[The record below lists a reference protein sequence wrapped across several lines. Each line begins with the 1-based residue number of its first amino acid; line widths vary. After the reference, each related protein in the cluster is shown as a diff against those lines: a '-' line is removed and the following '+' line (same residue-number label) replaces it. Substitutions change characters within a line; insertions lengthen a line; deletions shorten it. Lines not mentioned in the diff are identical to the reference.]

1 MSIYYSTC
9 FSLGNPF
16 LEADKQVKQMVDKMK
31 QGKINN
37 AFDGK
42 ETDKIVEKDNIV
54 CIDDVKISNLMKES
68 NTAQE
73 NVGVPAEA
81 ASSSSSSRQRSV
93 DGLTQSRDS
102 TKDSGKYDQLRP
114 VDRTQGNV
122 EYKDSVSSTST
133 CYALQHNITDI

>member
-1 MSIYYSTC
+1 MSC

-54 CIDDVKISNLMKES
+54 SIDDVKISNLMRES
-68 NTAQE
+68 NTTQE
-73 NVGVPAEA
+73 NVGAPAEA

-93 DGLTQSRDS
+93 DELSQSRDS

-122 EYKDSVSSTST
+122 GYKDSVSSTST
-133 CYALQHNITDI
+133 CYVFQHNIHR